1 MERCWLLLIIERKSS
16 FFFCSFEDDSIFRNC
31 ENLSSIFLFLFSFFF
46 QSRAHRNFFFF
57 LRRNEESIFS
67 NQPSIVDSISRSR
80 LRLIFHQQSTR
91 ISRIPLHFRLF
102 RTNIYNTLKKKR
114 EGTRESKHAESQ
126 Q

>member
-46 QSRAHRNFFFF
+46 QSRAHRNFFF